1 MEGGTLPL
9 LQDPAPGRRAK
20 ARIPLRSPFLLG
32 ACRMAFPPLFPQVD
46 SLRAVT
52 PGWWRAGRAGAGT
65 ARSRLLPNGAPCR
78 RKGVGRAG
86 LPPPPPRP
94 TCSGFVRAGPAFLS
108 LSFSPARLPMAAW
121 FGFRAEEDEEGDETC
136 FWRYDSTWEEDD
148 DDEEEEEDGD
158 EGQPEG
164 AEAAAGEEPEDAE
177 KSVLSSPRESRQAQ
191 GQRRSNSSP
200 LFQRSFKFSG
210 RRNWNAARDLQR
222 YRHHYPGLTESE
234 TDEEEDMW
242 NLSFYKNEIAFMPHG
257 LHIEDLLESWWDN
270 YEVLEENHSYIQWL
284 FPLREH
290 GMNFRAKPLTC
301 QEIEAL
307 KKSEEVMERFIRAYR
322 LMLRFYGII
331 LVNQETGELK
341 RAENWA
347 ERFLN
352 LNRFSHN
359 NLRITRILKCL
370 GEMGYEHYQVH
381 LVKFFLTET
390 LVNETLPNVKRSA
403 LDYFLF
409 TIRSKRKRRELVH
422 YAWQHYKPQGSF
434 VWGPHD
440 KLLKYRPRSTKSQL
454 HQKAENKQETPGK
467 KIDDSVEEGQNR
479 PLEEEQKAGDA
490 ADLQTEANEE
500 DVREKISECVSKG
513 GDDEDEKNTSF
524 AQQEK
529 DCNSEAEV
537 QDAAENDC
545 AKESKKRKLDANI
558 ADTLKSGLQ
567 KSPSDIEKISSNL
580 EECAI
585 DAEIPSDPPLKTGQ
599 DQETPKEENANAKD
613 LAVPETGDAA
623 VKRRKVDKRTQR
635 NKTFNL
641 AINLNM
647 APPAHSAQSH
657 PSVSN
662 AKTENEKVSEKK
674 AAVEEMSEKAEG
686 NANGGALSS
695 SAASVLPNTAQTS
708 PLSDDMESSAD
719 QVAAKSDEH
728 HCNTTLP
735 ESNSEAGEVE
745 QHKNTANVSEKEGA
759 KATGNKQ
766 IPGSP
771 EQSVASSC
779 AEQDGAEVAIQRT
792 DSSEHTAE
800 PGEEH
805 VATV

>member
-1 MEGGTLPL
+1 
-9 LQDPAPGRRAK
+9 
-20 ARIPLRSPFLLG
+20 
-32 ACRMAFPPLFPQVD
+32 
-46 SLRAVT
+46 
-52 PGWWRAGRAGAGT
+52 
-65 ARSRLLPNGAPCR
+65 
-78 RKGVGRAG
+78 
-86 LPPPPPRP
+86 
-94 TCSGFVRAGPAFLS
+94 
-108 LSFSPARLPMAAW
+108 MAAW
-121 FGFRAEEDEEGDETC
+121 FSFRAEEDEDGDETC

-148 DDEEEEEDGD
+148 DEEEDKDGG
-158 EGQPEG
+158 EGQPKG

-191 GQRRSNSSP
+191 PRWYAIFLKLLMYLFNTEGQRRSNSSP
-200 LFQRSFKFSG
+200 LFQRSFKISG

-222 YRHHYPGLTESE
+222 YRHRYPGLIESE

-307 KKSEEVMERFIRAYR
+307 KKSEEAMERFIRAYR

-409 TIRSKRKRRELVH
+409 TIRSKQKRRELVH
-422 YAWQHYKPQGSF
+422 YAWQHYRPQGSF

-440 KLLKYRPRSTKSQL
+440 KLLKYRPHSNKSKL
-454 HQKAENKQETPGK
+454 HQKAEDEQKTPGK
-467 KIDDSVEEGQNR
+467 KIDGSVEEGQNQTV
-479 PLEEEQKAGDA
+479 EEEQKAGDA
-490 ADLQTEANEE
+490 ANLQTEANEE
-500 DVREKISECVSKG
+500 DTTEKISKCVSKG
-513 GDDEDEKNTSF
+513 GDDEDEKKTQF

-529 DCNSEAEV
+529 DCNSEAEL
-537 QDAAENDC
+537 QDATENDC
-545 AKESKKRKLDANI
+545 GKESKKRKLDANL
-558 ADTLKSGLQ
+558 ADAIKSGQL

-585 DAEIPSDPPLKTGQ
+585 DAEIPLDPLLQSEK
-599 DQETPKEENANAKD
+599 DQETPKEENASPKD
-613 LAVPETGDAA
+613 LTVPEAGDAA
-623 VKRRKVDKRTQR
+623 IKRRKVDKRTQR

-662 AKTENEKVSEKK
+662 AKTEDEKVSEKK
-674 AAVEEMSEKAEG
+674 AAVEEMDEKAEG
-686 NANGGALSS
+686 NANGGALNS
-695 SAASVLPNTAQTS
+695 SAASVLPSTAQTS
-708 PLSDDMESSAD
+708 PVSDGVESSAD
-719 QVAAKSDEH
+719 QVTAKSDEH
-728 HCNTTLP
+728 PCNATLL
-735 ESNSEAGEVE
+735 EGNSEAGGVE
-745 QHKNTANVSEKEGA
+745 QHKNTANASEKEGVQ
-759 KATGNKQ
+759 ATGNEQ

-771 EQSVASSC
+771 EQSVASSR
-779 AEQDGAEVAIQRT
+779 AEQGSTEVAIQRT
-792 DSSEHTAE
+792 GSSERVAE

-805 VATV
+805 IATV

>member
-1 MEGGTLPL
+1 
-9 LQDPAPGRRAK
+9 
-20 ARIPLRSPFLLG
+20 
-32 ACRMAFPPLFPQVD
+32 
-46 SLRAVT
+46 
-52 PGWWRAGRAGAGT
+52 
-65 ARSRLLPNGAPCR
+65 
-78 RKGVGRAG
+78 
-86 LPPPPPRP
+86 
-94 TCSGFVRAGPAFLS
+94 
-108 LSFSPARLPMAAW
+108 MAAW
-121 FGFRAEEDEEGDETC
+121 FGFRTEEDEEGDEAC
-136 FWRYDSTWEEDD
+136 LWRYDSTWEEDD
-148 DDEEEEEDGD
+148 DDDDDEDGD

-177 KSVLSSPRESRQAQ
+177 KSALSSPRESRQAQ

-210 RRNWNAARDLQR
+210 RRNWRAAKDLQT
-222 YRHHYPGLTESE
+222 YRHRYPGLIESE

-257 LHIEDLLESWWDN
+257 LHIEALLESWWDN

-290 GMNFRAKPLTC
+290 GMNYRAKPVTC

-307 KKSEEVMERFIRAYR
+307 KKSEEVMGRFIRAYQ

-331 LVNQETGELK
+331 LVNQETGELE
-341 RAENWA
+341 RAENWG

-409 TIRSKRKRRELVH
+409 TIRNKQKRRELVH

-440 KLLKYRPRSTKSQL
+440 KLLKYKPPSTKSNL
-454 HQKAENKQETPGK
+454 HKKAENKQETPGK
-467 KIDDSVEEGQNR
+467 KIDDDSVEEGQNQS
-479 PLEEEQKAGDA
+479 LVEKQKAGDTA
-490 ADLQTEANEE
+490 NLQTEADEE
-500 DVREKISECVSKG
+500 DTREKISECVSKG
-513 GDDEDEKNTSF
+513 GDDEEEKKTSI

-529 DCNSEAEV
+529 HCDSEAEV

-545 AKESKKRKLDANI
+545 AKESKKRKLDANV
-558 ADTLKSGLQ
+558 ADAIKSGVL

-585 DAEIPSDPPLKTGQ
+585 DAEIPSDPLLQTGQ
-599 DQETPKEENANAKD
+599 DQETPKEENTGTKD
-613 LAVPETGDAA
+613 LTVPETGDAA

-662 AKTENEKVSEKK
+662 TKTEDEKVGEKR
-674 AAVEEMSEKAEG
+674 AAVEEVSEKAEG
-686 NANGGALSS
+686 NADGGALNS
-695 SAASVLPNTAQTS
+695 SAASVLPNAAQTS
-708 PLSDDMESSAD
+708 PLRDGTESSAD
-719 QVAAKSDEH
+719 RVAAKSDEH
-728 HCNTTLP
+728 HCNTALL
-735 ESNSEAGEVE
+735 ESNSEADGVE
-745 QHKNTANVSEKEGA
+745 QHKNTANVSEKEDA
-759 KATGNKQ
+759 KAASDKQ

-779 AEQDGAEVAIQRT
+779 AKQDSAEIAIQRT
-792 DSSEHTAE
+792 DSSECVAE
-800 PGEEH
+800 SGEEH
-805 VATV
+805 IATA

>member
-1 MEGGTLPL
+1 MEV
-9 LQDPAPGRRAK
+9 
-20 ARIPLRSPFLLG
+20 IH
-32 ACRMAFPPLFPQVD
+32 V
-46 SLRAVT
+46 
-52 PGWWRAGRAGAGT
+52 
-65 ARSRLLPNGAPCR
+65 N
-78 RKGVGRAG
+78 
-86 LPPPPPRP
+86 
-94 TCSGFVRAGPAFLS
+94 
-108 LSFSPARLPMAAW
+108 
-121 FGFRAEEDEEGDETC
+121 
-136 FWRYDSTWEEDD
+136 
-148 DDEEEEEDGD
+148 
-158 EGQPEG
+158 
-164 AEAAAGEEPEDAE
+164 
-177 KSVLSSPRESRQAQ
+177 